1 MAGIITEYEMEMARF
16 CIERAKEL
24 GASASRVSLSKNIL
38 DSVTFFNED
47 NLAEAIEWVKRNC
60 PIGVFVSSNQQFTA
74 QPISFVN

>member
-1 MAGIITEYEMEMARF
+1 MAHPPNDQKY
-16 CIERAKEL
+16 C
-24 GASASRVSLSKNIL
+24 S
-38 DSVTFFNED
+38 DSDTFFNED